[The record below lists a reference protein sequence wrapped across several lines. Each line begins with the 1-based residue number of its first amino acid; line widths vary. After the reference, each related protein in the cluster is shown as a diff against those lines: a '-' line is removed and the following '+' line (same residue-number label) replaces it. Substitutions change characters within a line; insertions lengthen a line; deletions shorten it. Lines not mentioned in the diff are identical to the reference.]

1 MIYAKVVQ
9 VEDNAKKK
17 HKIFHFALLR
27 RRLTYQKVVQT
38 ERNTKQSIVFISEVQ
53 PTFTASAV
61 KVVQTEENTK
71 QSSVFYIS
79 THFPCPTF
87 IMKGV
92 AGSPVEPKRLAS
104 SGLFSQP

>member
-1 MIYAKVVQ
+1 METEEKTKHSIVFISELPPTFTAIA
-9 VEDNAKKK
+9 VE
-17 HKIFHFALLR
+17 
-27 RRLTYQKVVQT
+27 VVQT

-53 PTFTASAV
+53 PTFTAIAV
-61 KVVQTEENTK
+61 ELMETEEKTK
-71 QSSVFYIS
+71 QSIVFYIS
-79 THFPCPTF
+79 IHFPCPTF

>member
-1 MIYAKVVQ
+1 M
-9 VEDNAKKK
+9 E
-17 HKIFHFALLR
+17 
-27 RRLTYQKVVQT
+27 T
-38 ERNTKQSIVFISEVQ
+38 EEKTKQSIVFISEVQ

-61 KVVQTEENTK
+61 KVVQTEEKTK

-79 THFPCPTF
+79 IHFPCPIF

>member
-38 ERNTKQSIVFISEVQ
+38 ERNTKQSIVF
-53 PTFTASAV
+53 
-61 KVVQTEENTK
+61 
-71 QSSVFYIS
+71 YIS

>member
-38 ERNTKQSIVFISEVQ
+38 ERNAKQSI
-53 PTFTASAV
+53 
-61 KVVQTEENTK
+61 
-71 QSSVFYIS
+71 VFYIS
-79 THFPCPTF
+79 THFPYPIF